1 MDSRTFYQRVYRIV
15 SEIPAGSVMTYGQIA
30 FYAGKPRAA
39 RFVGRA
45 MRLAPPGL
53 PCHRVVGKN
62 GALAPAEAFGG
73 PGAQRALLEREGIAF
88 LPGGRVNMKK
98 HWLQG

>member
-73 PGAQRALLEREGIAF
+73 PGPSGPCWNARESLFCPEDASI
-88 LPGGRVNMKK
+88 
-98 HWLQG
+98 